1 MKQKRGVLSN
11 LMNILDEENMGK
23 LRQSTP
29 EAVQIFLGALFD
41 CEGFLLGFVWL
52 RKNKKAFL
60 S

>member
-1 MKQKRGVLSN
+1 
-11 LMNILDEENMGK
+11 MNILDEENMGK